1 MKKKILS
8 SAFLFGLVLLCLL
21 PVQAEACDIEKAVSF
36 SIDGSFGNIAADRR
50 QVRREESISMPSGG
64 ILSVDN
70 DFATLVM
77 ESELRE
83 EYLEEEYLFYT
94 YEADYDE
101 DGQNEAFVLYGKRSE
116 KTDESMF
123 GCFCY
128 ADYGTVN
135 CLQDVVF
142 FKKEPEFLYVDG
154 RILVCLEYMDGI
166 EPAMDVYE
174 VKEET
179 VVCRNQGQ
187 VRYGEELYE
196 EIAGEEFI
204 PGTDL
209 LERMENALQ
218 YDEAD
223 LYINYGFWPQLLP
236 SVSLISMT
244 EHFTFY
250 LLGKDLVIKTADA
263 GYIYADMW
271 GRGTPA
277 GITITPAEIKE
288 EDFDGDGMEE
298 LGIILYVRYSTG
310 LDGYS
315 LYVADQD
322 ENGAW
327 KLYYLAPS
335 QYEETLQ
342 EHIDTLSVEGGVR
355 FCFEGEPIGT
365 VDTTGIDYGAD
376 RYEYDVGNPV
386 YFYFTT
392 DGMKIEA
399 TVNGIPT
406 GGEPGGIVFSGYMLS
421 AGVCYNGA
429 GKWNFTDVSY
439 YKAAE

>member
-116 KTDESMF
+116 KTDESVF
-123 GCFCY
+123 GSFCY
-128 ADYGTVN
+128 TDMYGTIYY
-135 CLQDVVF
+135 LRDAVF

-209 LERMENALQ
+209 LERMENAEDFRH
-218 YDEAD
+218 DEGE
-223 LYINYGFWPQLLP
+223 LYYNYAYSPQLLP
-236 SVSLISMT
+236 SVSLISTT
-244 EHFTFY
+244 EHFTLY
-250 LLGKDLVIKTADA
+250 LLGKDVVIKTADA
-263 GYIYADMW
+263 GYIYADIWITSNYM
-271 GRGTPA
+271 TP
-277 GITITPAEIKE
+277 PEIKE
-288 EDFDGDGMEE
+288 EDLDGDGMEE
-298 LGIILYVRYSTG
+298 LAMILYVRHGTG
-310 LDGYS
+310 LRVYS

-322 ENGAW
+322 EDGAW
-327 KLYYLAPS
+327 KLYYLVPL
-335 QYEETLQ
+335 QYEEALR

-376 RYEYDVGNPV
+376 RYEYDVGNLID
-386 YFYFTT
+386 FYFTT

-399 TVNGIPT
+399 TVEGIST
-406 GGEPGGIVFSGYMLS
+406 GGKLAISACPGYVLS
-421 AGVCYNGA
+421 ADVCYNGA
-429 GKWNFTDVSY
+429 GKWNFADVSY
-439 YKAAE
+439 DKEAE

>member
-21 PVQAEACDIEKAVSF
+21 PVQTEACDREKAASF
-36 SIDGSFGNIAADRR
+36 PVGNSFGNIAADRR

-94 YEADYDE
+94 YEADYNGDYI
-101 DGQNEAFVLYGKRSE
+101 NEAFVLYGKRSE
-116 KTDESMF
+116 KTDESVF
-123 GCFCY
+123 GSFCY
-128 ADYGTVN
+128 TDMYGTIY
-135 CLQDVVF
+135 CLQDAVF

-179 VVCRNQGQ
+179 VVWRNQGQ

-209 LERMENALQ
+209 LERMENAEDFRH
-218 YDEAD
+218 DEGD
-223 LYINYGFWPQLLP
+223 LYYHYAYSPQLLP
-236 SVSLISMT
+236 SVSLISTT
-244 EHFTFY
+244 EHFTLY
-250 LLGKDLVIKTADA
+250 LLGKDVVIKTADA
-263 GYIYADMW
+263 GYIYADIWITSNYM
-271 GRGTPA
+271 TP
-277 GITITPAEIKE
+277 PEIKE

-298 LGIILYVRYSTG
+298 LAMILYVRHGTG
-310 LDGYS
+310 LSVYS

-322 ENGAW
+322 EDGAW
-327 KLYYLAPS
+327 KLYYLVPS
-335 QYEETLQ
+335 QYEEALR

-355 FCFEGEPIGT
+355 FCFEGETIGT

-376 RYEYDVGNPV
+376 RYEYDVGNLID
-386 YFYFTT
+386 FYFTT

-399 TVNGIPT
+399 TVEGIST
-406 GGEPGGIVFSGYMLS
+406 GGKLAISACPGYVLS
-421 AGVCYNGA
+421 ADVCYNGA
-429 GKWNFTDVSY
+429 GKWNFADVSY
-439 YKAAE
+439 DKEAE

>member
-179 VVCRNQGQ
+179 VVWRNQGQ

-236 SVSLISMT
+236 SVSLISTT
-244 EHFTFY
+244 EHFTLY
-250 LLGKDLVIKTADA
+250 LLGKDVVIKTADA
-263 GYIYADMW
+263 GYIYADIWITSNYM
-271 GRGTPA
+271 TP
-277 GITITPAEIKE
+277 PEIKE
-288 EDFDGDGMEE
+288 EDLDGDGMEE
-298 LGIILYVRYSTG
+298 LAMILYVRHGTG
-310 LDGYS
+310 LRVYS

-322 ENGAW
+322 EDGAW
-327 KLYYLAPS
+327 KLYYLVPL
-335 QYEETLQ
+335 QYEEALR

-355 FCFEGEPIGT
+355 FCFEGETIGT

-376 RYEYDVGNPV
+376 RYEYDVGNL
-386 YFYFTT
+386 
-392 DGMKIEA
+392 IE
-399 TVNGIPT
+399 
-406 GGEPGGIVFSGYMLS
+406 
-421 AGVCYNGA
+421 
-429 GKWNFTDVSY
+429 
-439 YKAAE
+439 